1 MNTEKENKPK
11 PEGQKNK
18 KGTMRFENFLE
29 SIPLYIEKH
38 VSGFHKVDMNY
49 RLAKASVSYSQLPEP
64 HYELTNPSI
73 QLFCSCRL
81 CNGIRWFEVVDYDL
95 ASNDIWG
102 LLRFIYKCRNCKQE
116 QKIYT
121 ILAEKVS
128 DDDIAKVQK
137 IGEFPQLRPRVSNQV
152 ISLIEPDK
160 ELFDKGLLS
169 ESKGLGIG
177 AFTYYR
183 RVVYNQWRILL
194 DKIKEATKKQ
204 EESDEVIHRIEEAEK
219 EEQFGKAVD
228 IVKDIIPE
236 TLRIRGHNPISLLYS
251 ETSVAIHEL
260 TDEECLKMADT
271 IRFILSK
278 LAENIYKVNKDAEET
293 KAHLTRIF
301 GKKKNSEKDKQ
312 ANDTNDTKTGNQAP
326 KNNNN

>member
-18 KGTMRFENFLE
+18 KGTMLFENFLE

-49 RLAKASVSYSQLPEP
+49 RLAKASGSYSQLPEP

-128 DDDIAKVQK
+128 DDDDIAKVQK

-169 ESKGLGIG
+169 ETKGLGIG
-177 AFTYYR
+177 ALSYYR
-183 RVVYNQWRILL
+183 RVVDNQWRRLL
-194 DKIKEATKKQ
+194 ARIKEAATRQ
-204 EESDEVIHRIEEAEK
+204 ETPAPIIQRIEEAEK
-219 EEQFGKAVD
+219 EDQFRKAVEL
-228 IVKDIIPE
+228 VKDIIPD
-236 TLRIRGHNPISLLYS
+236 TLRIRGHNPISLLYA

-278 LAENIYKVNKDAEET
+278 LADNIYKVNKDSEET

-301 GKKKNSEKDKQ
+301 GKKKKSEKDKQ
-312 ANDTNDTKTGNQAP
+312 ANDTNDTKTG
-326 KNNNN
+326 